1 MSPPKDPP
9 RRKVSGCRPRGVRV
23 LVVEDER
30 AQLEYIASELEQAG
44 FVVLEAANGDEGLEK
59 ARSFEPDVLVLD
71 LMLPEISGF
80 VLARAVR
87 SFERTRD
94 IGIVAVSA
102 LASEALRME
111 ALAAGCDVFLT
122 KPVRAELVVEQVR
135 LVLTRRDS
143 PARRRLREV

>member
-1 MSPPKDPP
+1 L
-9 RRKVSGCRPRGVRV
+9 RPRAVRV

-30 AQLEYIASELEQAG
+30 AQLEYLASELERAG
-44 FVVLEAANGDEGLEK
+44 FTVMEAANGDEGLEK
-59 ARSFEPDVLVLD
+59 VRSFEPDVVVLD

-102 LASEALRME
+102 LASEALRIE
-111 ALAAGCDVFLT
+111 ALAAGCDAFLT
-122 KPVRAELVVEQVR
+122 KPVRAALVVEQVR

-143 PARRRLREV
+143 PARRRLGEE

>member
-1 MSPPKDPP
+1 MSPGKI
-9 RRKVSGCRPRGVRV
+9 SGLRPRAVRV
-23 LVVEDER
+23 LVVEDEG
-30 AQLEYIASELEQAG
+30 AQLEYLASELERAG
-44 FVVLEAANGDEGLEK
+44 FTVMEAANGDEGLEK
-59 ARSFEPDVLVLD
+59 VRSFEPDVVVLD

-102 LASEALRME
+102 LASEALRIE
-111 ALAAGCDVFLT
+111 ALAAGCDAFLT
-122 KPVRAELVVEQVR
+122 KPVRAALVVEQVR

-143 PARRRLREV
+143 PARRRLGEE

>member
-1 MSPPKDPP
+1 MSPQKI
-9 RRKVSGCRPRGVRV
+9 SGCRPRAVRV

-30 AQLEYIASELEQAG
+30 AQLEYLASELERAG
-44 FVVLEAANGDEGLEK
+44 FVVMEAANGDEGLEK
-59 ARSFEPDVLVLD
+59 VRSFEPDVVVLD

-111 ALAAGCDVFLT
+111 ALAAGCDAFLT
-122 KPVRAELVVEQVR
+122 KPVRAALVAEQVR

-143 PARRRLREV
+143 PARGRLREE